1 MPRSGKPAARTA
13 APQPPN
19 TSQKVPKTSAAIRRD
34 LSIVPP
40 HPSARSCWPRFRR
53 TDRKEQISGQFSLG
67 TPKLN
72 SHSWKQLLLCPA
84 IIDLDQLVSE
94 NYDLKRAS
102 QFHRLPNEISALTD
116 RW

>member
-1 MPRSGKPAARTA
+1 MPRSGKPAAKTA

-40 HPSARSCWPRFRR
+40 HPSARSCWPRFRH
-53 TDRKEQISGQFSLG
+53 TDRKEQTSVQSSLG

-72 SHSWKQLLLCPA
+72 SHSCKQLLLCPA
-84 IIDLDQLVSE
+84 IIDLNQLMRG
-94 NYDLKRAS
+94 NYKEDCL
-102 QFHRLPNEISALTD
+102 
-116 RW
+116 